1 MGICFLGTYFSVS
14 LLFYTI
20 LTSTVL
26 IIPITYASFIPRP
39 STEGSGYTIN
49 ERVIRSRAPTIPCEW
64 RALSMRK
71 GLKGGEGEGALQK
84 FATCMQYDGI
94 TSNLAEIKI

>member
-1 MGICFLGTYFSVS
+1 MRCL
-14 LLFYTI
+14 
-20 LTSTVL
+20 
-26 IIPITYASFIPRP
+26 IPRP

-71 GLKGGEGEGALQK
+71 GLKGGEGAGALQK
-84 FATCMQYDGI
+84 RLQHACSRVELLQI
-94 TSNLAEIKI
+94 